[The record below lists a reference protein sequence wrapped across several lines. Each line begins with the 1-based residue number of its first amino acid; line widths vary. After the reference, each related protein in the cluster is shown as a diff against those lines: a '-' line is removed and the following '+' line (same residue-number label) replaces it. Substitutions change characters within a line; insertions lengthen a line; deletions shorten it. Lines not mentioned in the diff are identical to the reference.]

1 MASTGQQQARVVK
14 HDKPAKQIHHGRT
27 VAAWV
32 GTTVAMVAFIVG
44 GIAVVLQ
51 NWPLFWAS
59 AGLLVLGLIAAK
71 VLQVMGYGAD

>member
-1 MASTGQQQARVVK
+1 MASTGQQPAQVAQ
-14 HDKPAKQIHHGRT
+14 HDKPAKEIHHGRT

-32 GTTVAMVAFIVG
+32 GTTIAMVAVIVG
-44 GIAVVLQ
+44 GIAVILQ

-59 AGLLVLGLIAAK
+59 AGFLVLGLIATK

>member
-1 MASTGQQQARVVK
+1 MASTGQQPAQVK
-14 HDKPAKQIHHGRT
+14 RHDKPAKQIHHGRT

-32 GTTVAMVAFIVG
+32 GTTVAMVAFIIG
-44 GIAVVLQ
+44 GVAVVVQ
-51 NWPLFWAS
+51 NWPLFWVS

>member
-1 MASTGQQQARVVK
+1 MASTGQQQSQVVH
-14 HDKPAKQIHHGRT
+14 HDKPAKHIHHGRT
-27 VAAWV
+27 VAALV
-32 GTTVAMVAFIVG
+32 GTTVAMIAFLVG

-59 AGLLVLGLIAAK
+59 AGVLVLGLIATK